1 MFQSL
6 FSWWKEDILLK
17 KALEES
23 ALALEKAGNMVSF
36 AVSVL
41 LEGGKEEKKIYEMDQ
56 EVNILQRNVR
66 KKVLEHLAIH
76 PKQDITASL
85 VLTTI
90 VVDIERIGDFAKNIV
105 ELHKMF
111 QGEPKDSEYRPNVEN
126 IIQKLT
132 RLLKE
137 TKEAFSKADSEKAKK
152 LMEEYTWTGRECDRS
167 LESLVSN
174 DSLKVREAVAY
185 GLLFRYLKRIS
196 AHGRNISSSL
206 VNPFDRLGF
215 KPE

>member
-1 MFQSL
+1 MT
-6 FSWWKEDILLK
+6 
-17 KALEES
+17 
-23 ALALEKAGNMVSF
+23 N
-36 AVSVL
+36 
-41 LEGGKEEKKIYEMDQ
+41 
-56 EVNILQRNVR
+56 
-66 KKVLEHLAIH
+66 KVKTLI
-76 PKQDITASL
+76 ITGFGL
-85 VLTTI
+85 NC
-90 VVDIERIGDFAKNIV
+90 E
-105 ELHKMF
+105 
-111 QGEPKDSEYRPNVEN
+111 
-126 IIQKLT
+126 
-132 RLLKE
+132 KE